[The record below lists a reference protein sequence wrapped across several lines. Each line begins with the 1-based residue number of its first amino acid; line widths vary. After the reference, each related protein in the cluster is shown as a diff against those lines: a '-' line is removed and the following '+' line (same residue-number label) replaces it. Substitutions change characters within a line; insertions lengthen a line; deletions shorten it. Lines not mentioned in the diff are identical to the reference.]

1 MDELVLRVRT
11 FVYSMICFQC
21 LIQLTAGNPFHKYLK
36 LFSQLIAISICC
48 NIFFSF
54 FGIVESGWEQADE
67 IYERW
72 QIQWSGEQELAGMDG
87 YLQKNIMEKSMD
99 EFKEQIDELLNL
111 EGAGKYQLKWIEQ
124 DKGGKCNIVI
134 QAVQG
139 QEDENFVVAFKAAV
153 CEKFSIQEDQVEV
166 RMQ

>member
-1 MDELVLRVRT
+1 ML
-11 FVYSMICFQC
+11 SMPD
-21 LIQLTAGNPFHKYLK
+21 TTDSRKS
-36 LFSQLIAISICC
+36 FSQISEAVFSIDC
-48 NIFFSF
+48 NINLLQYFLL
-54 FGIVESGWEQADE
+54 IVENGWEHADE

-111 EGAGKYQLKWIEQ
+111 EGAGRYQLKWIEQ
-124 DKGGKCNIVI
+124 DKGGKWNIVI

-139 QEDENFVVAFKAAV
+139 QEDKNFVVEFKEAV

>member
-1 MDELVLRVRT
+1 
-11 FVYSMICFQC
+11 
-21 LIQLTAGNPFHKYLK
+21 
-36 LFSQLIAISICC
+36 
-48 NIFFSF
+48 
-54 FGIVESGWEQADE
+54 
-67 IYERW
+67 
-72 QIQWSGEQELAGMDG
+72 MDG

-111 EGAGKYQLKWIEQ
+111 EGAGRYQLKWIEQ
-124 DKGGKCNIVI
+124 DEGGKWNIVI

-139 QEDENFVVAFKAAV
+139 QEDKNFVVEFKEAV